1 MTHRTDP
8 RNRTQQRTTARAVT
22 VLIYQFIPTLVVA
35 GAVGC
40 CLFGIITHRWPFGI
54 ASNARPAQ
62 HVLLITL
69 LTLAFIMCFASSIL
83 HGLCIIHRLQ
93 VAYIY
98 AALLCM
104 YFQRWEGDTHSARA
118 LMWAFA
124 VTGAALLLLV
134 AYKLAL
140 KHYHRHHHSNDNTQ

>member
-1 MTHRTDP
+1 MMQRIDP
-8 RNRTQQRTTARAVT
+8 RDRMQQRTTARAVA
-22 VLIYQFIPTLVVA
+22 VLIYQIIPTLAVA

-40 CLFGIITHRWPFGI
+40 CLFGLITHRWPFGI

-62 HVLLITL
+62 HALLITL
-69 LTLAFIMCFASSIL
+69 LTLAFIMCVASSIL
-83 HGLCIIHRLQ
+83 HGLCIVHRLQ

-104 YFQRWEGDTHSARA
+104 YFQRWEGNTHSARA

-140 KHYHRHHHSNDNTQ
+140 KHYHRHHHNNDNTQ